1 MYRFALAL
9 VLSLQAAAALAAGSC
24 SVAGTAYDA
33 DGRPLHRAVVR
44 LTDLQTQQSQFA
56 AADAQAAFQFSDVAA
71 ADDGRYRLDVL
82 SAPTVVTG
90 TRIPTRSILGMSP
103 TFACGAGRAA
113 RQDVRVQVY

>member
-9 VLSLQAAAALAAGSC
+9 VLSTQAAAAFAAGSC

-44 LTDLQTQQSQFA
+44 LTDLQTRQSQFA
-56 AADAQAAFQFSDVAA
+56 AADAKATFEFSGVA
-71 ADDGRYRLDVL
+71 ADDIGRYRLDVL
-82 SAPTVVTG
+82 SSPTVVTG

-103 TFACGAGRAA
+103 TFACGAGRAT